1 MRMCVLLHRLNN
13 IAMRF
18 NVLTYKDNKN
28 VQAVMPTR
36 YDVGVDN
43 SCYSSFNP
51 LIFMDYTNYYS
62 ILTVLVEFEQAR
74 INAIKCIEAVL
85 GKQIAKNSEDSSGNT
100 VCDLCTALSTTIE
113 RANGFD
119 AAEFVGN
126 KKGGEQ

>member
-1 MRMCVLLHRLNN
+1 MLRKVLKYNGS
-13 IAMRF
+13 
-18 NVLTYKDNKN
+18 KN

-36 YDVGVDN
+36 YFEGVDN
-43 SCYSSFNP
+43 SCYHSFNP
-51 LIFMDYTNYYS
+51 ITFMDYTNYYTVLS
-62 ILTVLVEFEQAR
+62 VLVEFEQAR

-85 GKQIAKNSEDSSGNT
+85 GKEIAINAEDDTGNT
-100 VCDLCTALSTTIE
+100 VCDLCSALSTDIE